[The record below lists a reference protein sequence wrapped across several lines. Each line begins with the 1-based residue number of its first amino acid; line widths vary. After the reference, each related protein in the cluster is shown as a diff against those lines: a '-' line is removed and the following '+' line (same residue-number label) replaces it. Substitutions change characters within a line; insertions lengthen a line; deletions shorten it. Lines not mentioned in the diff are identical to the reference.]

1 MRQFA
6 MIYIKRHAAVTGEKL
21 PAIAATTRHF

>member
-6 MIYIKRHAAVTGEKL
+6 MIYIKRHAAVAGEKL
-21 PAIAATTRHF
+21 PAIATTRRF